1 MTRILKI
8 DSSARH
14 EASLSRTLSREL
26 ATGLQAA
33 TDGTLTSR
41 DLAPGIEFVDAAWIA
56 ANQTPPEERSDA
68 QRARLATSDTLV
80 DELEAMDTL
89 IISAPVYNFMVPA
102 VLKAWI
108 DQVCRARRTF
118 AYTEQGPKGL
128 LEGKRAFLVFTSG
141 GTGIGSEV
149 DHASPYLQHIM
160 GFIGIHD
167 VTVIAAD
174 RVMAQADEATETAR
188 RQIAE
193 AIAATTDRAA

>member
-14 EASLSRTLSREL
+14 EASLSRTLCDEL
-26 ATGLQAA
+26 ATGLLEA
-33 TDGTLTSR
+33 TGGTLVSR
-41 DLAPGIEFVDAAWIA
+41 DLAGGVEFVDAAWVA
-56 ANQTPPEERSDA
+56 ANNTPPEKRDTAQRDRLSGSDA
-68 QRARLATSDTLV
+68 LV

-89 IISAPVYNFMVPA
+89 IIGAPVYNFMVPA

-128 LEGKRAFLVFTSG
+128 LENKRAYLVFTSG
-141 GTGIGSEV
+141 GTTIGS
-149 DHASPYLQHIM
+149 DADMASPYLMRIM
-160 GFIGIHD
+160 GFIGIRD

-174 RVMAQADEATETAR
+174 RIMAQADEASAAAR
-188 RQIAE
+188 ERIGT
-193 AIAATTDRAA
+193 IVTDARSA